1 MKRLVGNAVV
11 AAHLRGQKKAPYQ
24 TRDRIEASR
33 DKNVRHIVRHA
44 VRTVPYYREL
54 GIDPKEIRTARDLDA
69 LPLLEPA
76 TVRADPDRFLSQSR
90 RGRNS
95 LACWT
100 SGSFGRPLEI
110 HHDRRSVLA
119 NIGYGERERAPVV
132 ELCGSFRPRELH
144 LGFEGSN
151 FSRVLEFYATNTRLP
166 VKPRRNSLLMVSPF
180 EEIVAAINE
189 RKPEILTGYASFL
202 DQFFRTLQGP
212 RR

>member
-1 MKRLVGNAVV
+1 MRRLTGNAVV
-11 AAHLRGQKKAPYQ
+11 AAHLRGQKKAPFL
-24 TRDRIEASR
+24 TREQIEASR
-33 DKNVRHIVRHA
+33 DKRVRRIVRHA
-44 VRTVPYYREL
+44 VSTVPYYREL
-54 GIDPKEIRTARDLDA
+54 GIDAREIRSAKDLDA
-69 LPLLEPA
+69 FPLLEPA

-144 LGFEGSN
+144 LGFEGST
-151 FSRVLEFYATNTRLP
+151 SAGCSSSTRP
-166 VKPRRNSLLMVSPF
+166 TRACP
-180 EEIVAAINE
+180 
-189 RKPEILTGYASFL
+189 
-202 DQFFRTLQGP
+202 
-212 RR
+212 